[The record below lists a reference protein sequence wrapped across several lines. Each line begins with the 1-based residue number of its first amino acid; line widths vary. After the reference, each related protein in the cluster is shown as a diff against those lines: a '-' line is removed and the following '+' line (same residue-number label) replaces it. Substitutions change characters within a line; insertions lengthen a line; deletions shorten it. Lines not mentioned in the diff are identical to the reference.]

1 MSTGVVVGLALLVTM
16 ALALVRALKGPA
28 IYDRIAAV
36 NAFGTKTVLLV
47 AVIAWFSGNHD
58 LIDVA
63 LVYAL
68 VNFIAVVAVMKL
80 VRLRDLAKVDDED
93 VNHEDVNHA

>member
-1 MSTGVVVGLALLVTM
+1 MLVGLALLVTM
-16 ALALVRALKGPA
+16 ALALLRALRGPT

-47 AVIAWFSGNHD
+47 SVIAWFSGNHD

-68 VNFIAVVAVMKL
+68 INFIAVVAVMKL
-80 VRLRDLAKVDDED
+80 VKIRDLAEIDQEEGD
-93 VNHEDVNHA
+93 HA

>member
-1 MSTGVVVGLALLVTM
+1 MSATVSALVGVALLATM
-16 ALALVRALKGPA
+16 ALALLRALRGPT

-68 VNFIAVVAVMKL
+68 INFIAVVAVMKL
-80 VRLRDLAKVDDED
+80 VKIRDLAEVDDRD
-93 VNHEDVNHA
+93 ADHA